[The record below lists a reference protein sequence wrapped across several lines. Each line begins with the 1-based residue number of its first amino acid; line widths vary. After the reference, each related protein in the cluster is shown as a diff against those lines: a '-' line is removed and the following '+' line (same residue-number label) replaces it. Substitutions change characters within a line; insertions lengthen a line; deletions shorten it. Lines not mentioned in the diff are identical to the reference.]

1 MFHVKHSIS
10 LGRRCPDMLWCAR
23 ATPEGADVAR
33 IIAIANQKGGV
44 GKTTTAVNLAACLAA
59 AERPTLL
66 VDADPQGNATTG
78 VGVEAAAIKCHTYHL
93 LLGTAEAVEAVLPTA
108 LPTLQVIPA
117 KRDLI
122 GAEVE
127 LVDLPDRER
136 RLWRALEPI
145 ASHYD
150 YILIDCPPSLGFLTL
165 NALVAADSV
174 VIPLQCEYYAL
185 EGLGQILDT
194 IRLCRQNLNP
204 RLEIEGIL
212 LTMYDGRVNLA
223 GQVAQ
228 EVRRHFPD
236 RVFQTVIPRN
246 VRLSEA
252 PSHGRPVILY
262 DIRCPGA
269 EGYLQLARE
278 VIDGAKAR
286 AR

>member
-1 MFHVKHSIS
+1 MAEVPMI
-10 LGRRCPDMLWCAR
+10 L
-23 ATPEGADVAR
+23 
-33 IIAIANQKGGV
+33 AIANQKGGV

-66 VDADPQGNATTG
+66 VDADPQGNATAG
-78 VGVEAAAIKCHTYHL
+78 VGIEAAAIKSHTYHL
-93 LLGTAEAVEAVLPTA
+93 LLGTAQATDAVLPTPLPA
-108 LPTLQVIPA
+108 LYLIPA
-117 KRDLI
+117 RRDLI

-127 LVDLPDRER
+127 LVDLPDREQQLR
-136 RLWRALEPI
+136 RALAPI
-145 ASHYD
+145 APRYE
-150 YILIDCPPSLGFLTL
+150 YIIIDCPPSLGLLTL
-165 NALVAADSV
+165 NALVAANSV
-174 VIPLQCEYYAL
+174 VIPIQCEYYAL
-185 EGLGQILDT
+185 GGLGQILDT
-194 IRLCRQNLNP
+194 IRLCRQKLNP
-204 RLEIEGIL
+204 SLEIEGIL

-228 EVRRHFPD
+228 EVRQHFPG
-236 RVFQTVIPRN
+236 RVFRTVIPRN

-252 PSHGRPVILY
+252 PSHGLPVILY

>member
-1 MFHVKHSIS
+1 MAV
-10 LGRRCPDMLWCAR
+10 
-23 ATPEGADVAR
+23 
-33 IIAIANQKGGV
+33 ANQKGGV

-66 VDADPQGNATTG
+66 VDVDPQANATTG
-78 VGVEAAAIKCHTYHL
+78 VGVDANAISVHTYQL
-93 LLGTAEAVEAVLPTA
+93 LLGTARAAEAALPTA
-108 LPTLQVIPA
+108 LPALHLIPA
-117 KRDLI
+117 RRELI

-127 LVDLPDRER
+127 LVDLPDREH
-136 RLWRALEPI
+136 RLRKTLEPI
-145 ASHYD
+145 AARYD
-150 YILIDCPPSLGFLTL
+150 FVLIDCPPSLGFLTL

-174 VIPLQCEYYAL
+174 LIPLQCEYYAL
-185 EGLGQILDT
+185 EGLGQILET
-194 IRLCRQNLNP
+194 IRLTRQTLNP
-204 RLEIEGIL
+204 RLEVEGIL

-236 RVFQTVIPRN
+236 RVFRTVIPRN

>member
-1 MFHVKHSIS
+1 MS
-10 LGRRCPDMLWCAR
+10 
-23 ATPEGADVAR
+23 VAR
-33 IIAIANQKGGV
+33 IIAVANQKGGV
-44 GKTTTAVNLAACLAA
+44 GKTTTAVNLAASLAV

-66 VDADPQGNATTG
+66 VDIDPQGNASTG
-78 VGVEAAAIKCHTYHL
+78 VGVDTNAVRLHTYHV
-93 LLGTAEAVEAVLPTA
+93 LLGEAKAAEAAQPTELPA
-108 LPTLQVIPA
+108 LAILPA
-117 KRDLI
+117 KRELV

-136 RLWRALEPI
+136 RLEQGLRPVADRYE
-145 ASHYD
+145 

-174 VIPLQCEYYAL
+174 LIPLQCEYYAL

-194 IRLCRQNLNP
+194 VRLCRQALNP
-204 RLEIEGIL
+204 RLEVEGIL

-223 GQVAQ
+223 GQVAR
-228 EVRRHFPD
+228 EVRDHFGD
-236 RVFQTVIPRN
+236 RVFRTVIPRN

-286 AR
+286 PR

>member
-1 MFHVKHSIS
+1 M
-10 LGRRCPDMLWCAR
+10 AR
-23 ATPEGADVAR
+23 TM
-33 IIAIANQKGGV
+33 AIANQKGGV

-78 VGVEAAAIKCHTYHL
+78 VGVDVAAVRIHTYHL
-93 LLGTAEAVEAVLPTA
+93 LLGTARAAEAALPTA
-108 LPTLQVIPA
+108 LPALQVIPA
-117 KRDLI
+117 RRDLI

-127 LVDLPDRER
+127 LVDMPDREH
-136 RLWRALEPI
+136 RLSRALQSITSRYE
-145 ASHYD
+145 
-150 YILIDCPPSLGFLTL
+150 YILIDCPPSLGFLTV

-174 VIPLQCEYYAL
+174 LVPLQCEYYAL

-194 IRLCRQNLNP
+194 IRRCRQTLNP
-204 RLEIEGIL
+204 RLELDGIL
-212 LTMYDGRVNLA
+212 LTMYDGRVNLS

-228 EVRRHFPD
+228 EVRQHFPA
-236 RVFQTVIPRN
+236 RVFRTVIPRN

-252 PSHGRPVILY
+252 PSHGQPVILY

-269 EGYLQLARE
+269 EGYLHLARE
-278 VIDGAKAR
+278 VIDGTKAR

>member
-1 MFHVKHSIS
+1 M
-10 LGRRCPDMLWCAR
+10 
-23 ATPEGADVAR
+23 AR
-33 IIAIANQKGGV
+33 IIAVANQKGGV

-66 VDADPQGNATTG
+66 VDVDPQANATTG
-78 VGVEAAAIKCHTYHL
+78 VGVDVAAVKLHIYHL
-93 LLGTAEAVEAVLPTA
+93 LLETARAAETALPTA
-108 LPTLQVIPA
+108 LPLLQIIPA
-117 KRDLI
+117 KRELV

-127 LVDLPDRER
+127 LVDLPDREH
-136 RLWRALEPI
+136 RLRRALQPLGER
-145 ASHYD
+145 YQ

-174 VIPLQCEYYAL
+174 LVPLQCEYYAL
-185 EGLGQILDT
+185 EGLSQILDT
-194 IRLCRQNLNP
+194 VRLCRQTLNP
-204 RLEIEGIL
+204 RLEVEGIL
-212 LTMYDGRVNLA
+212 LTMYDSRVNIA
-223 GQVAQ
+223 GQVAR
-228 EVRRHFPD
+228 EVREHFGD
-236 RVFQTVIPRN
+236 RVFRTVIPRN

-252 PSHGRPVILY
+252 PSHGQPVILY